1 MSRVPHSSAPVRGPR
16 ASLALLVALSLAAAA
31 CSDSST
37 GPGAERPLFEPA
49 TSARW
54 NAIVRDLV
62 IASSTDPLI
71 ASRTYALMSVA
82 QDRAAAAVVEFQTA
96 GRHAVDHAAVV
107 SASATVLADAY
118 PQQAVM
124 LDSLARGDLAN
135 PLWSADTLASVAAA
149 DSIGRAVARQTLA
162 ERSDDGSAAVWA
174 GTVPVGPGVWFS
186 SASPPQPPLRPL
198 WGAVRPW
205 FLSTGDQLRP
215 APPPAYGS
223 PEFEAAV
230 AEVRRYSDAR
240 TQRELDIAKHWG
252 DGAGSYTPAGHWNEI
267 AADLVTWYNLPEHDA
282 AHVLAV
288 VNMAMMDAGIA
299 VWDAKYTYWL
309 LRPSQADPAITT
321 PVGLPN
327 FPSYVSGHA
336 AFSGAASEVLGYFFP
351 AERAALR
358 AQAEEAAM
366 SRLYAG
372 IHYRFD
378 SEVGLGMGRAVG
390 AIAVERERALGGR
403 TFTNRTG
410 PGGALP

>member
-1 MSRVPHSSAPVRGPR
+1 M
-16 ASLALLVALSLAAAA
+16 
-31 CSDSST
+31 
-37 GPGAERPLFEPA
+37 
-49 TSARW
+49 
-54 NAIVRDLV
+54 
-62 IASSTDPLI
+62 
-71 ASRTYALMSVA
+71 
-82 QDRAAAAVVEFQTA
+82 
-96 GRHAVDHAAVV
+96 
-107 SASATVLADAY
+107 
-118 PQQAVM
+118 
-124 LDSLARGDLAN
+124 
-135 PLWSADTLASVAAA
+135 
-149 DSIGRAVARQTLA
+149 
-162 ERSDDGSAAVWA
+162 
-174 GTVPVGPGVWFS
+174 
-186 SASPPQPPLRPL
+186 
-198 WGAVRPW
+198 
-205 FLSTGDQLRP
+205 
-215 APPPAYGS
+215 
-223 PEFEAAV
+223 

-240 TQRELDIAKHWG
+240 TQRQLDIAKHWG

-309 LRPSQADPAITT
+309 LRPSQADSAITT
-321 PVGLPN
+321 PIGLPN

-351 AERAALR
+351 AERATLR

-403 TFTNRTG
+403 TFTNRVLT
-410 PGGALP
+410 PSDMDAIDARMARINDHI

>member
-1 MSRVPHSSAPVRGPR
+1 V
-16 ASLALLVALSLAAAA
+16 
-31 CSDSST
+31 
-37 GPGAERPLFEPA
+37 
-49 TSARW
+49 
-54 NAIVRDLV
+54 
-62 IASSTDPLI
+62 
-71 ASRTYALMSVA
+71 
-82 QDRAAAAVVEFQTA
+82 
-96 GRHAVDHAAVV
+96 
-107 SASATVLADAY
+107 
-118 PQQAVM
+118 
-124 LDSLARGDLAN
+124 
-135 PLWSADTLASVAAA
+135 
-149 DSIGRAVARQTLA
+149 
-162 ERSDDGSAAVWA
+162 
-174 GTVPVGPGVWFS
+174 
-186 SASPPQPPLRPL
+186 
-198 WGAVRPW
+198 
-205 FLSTGDQLRP
+205 
-215 APPPAYGS
+215 PPPAYGS

-240 TQRELDIAKHWG
+240 TQRQLDIAKHWG

-321 PVGLPN
+321 PIGLPN

-403 TFTNRTG
+403 TFTNRVLTPSDMDAIDARRARINDHIRAQATEHGYAYFALSALYDLPNPSFDVRDVLFSDAPFG
-410 PGGALP
+410 PSISLDGAHPSAQVQNVEMEDAGERYADYNLLRVGR